1 MTLNP
6 YPVAGDP
13 WPIPPGHRRPDS
25 EIKRFF
31 DILRKSW
38 LCSPKIRVEIIQSN
52 YLHLKKPIPMQTFT
66 GIDVGGSN
74 VKFGLVDPTGRLL
87 EKQKVPTKTLRG
99 SGSAGD
105 GLVEAIGNWLRKYP
119 QVQHVGIGLPGMLS
133 SDRRTLVEMVNIPE
147 LNNLDLV
154 DRLEARH
161 PDVAFHLEN
170 DANAAALGEFYFS
183 GRPMPD
189 NFLLVTLGTG
199 IGSGAVIN
207 RRILTG
213 GDGNALE
220 LGHIVSGNGRSVEQ
234 TIGKA
239 GLIKMAKD
247 MLAGHQGHSAL
258 RHDAKLDDDVI
269 IDAANVGDPVARRVL
284 DEYGRVLGQALVSA
298 IFILDIKN
306 IYIGGGVA
314 KGFAHMEKGVH
325 ESLNKFLT
333 PYYLSKLNINPARL
347 GNNAGILGAAAL
359 CFMPKG

>member
-1 MTLNP
+1 
-6 YPVAGDP
+6 
-13 WPIPPGHRRPDS
+13 
-25 EIKRFF
+25 
-31 DILRKSW
+31 
-38 LCSPKIRVEIIQSN
+38 
-52 YLHLKKPIPMQTFT
+52 MQTFT

-74 VKFGLVDPTGRLL
+74 VKFGLVDATGRLL
-87 EKQKVPTKTLRG
+87 EKQKVATKTLRA

-105 GLVEAIGNWLRKYP
+105 GLVAAIGDWLRKYP

-133 SDRRTLVEMVNIPE
+133 ADRRTLVEMVNIPE
-147 LNNLDLV
+147 LNNLNLAE
-154 DRLEARH
+154 RLEARH
-161 PDVAFHLEN
+161 PNVAFHLEN

-239 GLIKMAKD
+239 GLIQMAKD
-247 MLAGHQGHSAL
+247 LLAGHHGHSAL
-258 RHDAKLDDDVI
+258 RHAAKLDDDAI
-269 IDAANVGDPVARRVL
+269 IDAANAGDPVARRVL

-298 IFILDIKN
+298 IFLLDIKN

-333 PYYLSKLNINPARL
+333 PYYLSKLNINLAKL

>member
-1 MTLNP
+1 
-6 YPVAGDP
+6 
-13 WPIPPGHRRPDS
+13 
-25 EIKRFF
+25 
-31 DILRKSW
+31 
-38 LCSPKIRVEIIQSN
+38 
-52 YLHLKKPIPMQTFT
+52 MQTFT

-99 SGSAGD
+99 SGNAGD
-105 GLVEAIGNWLRKYP
+105 GLISSIGEWLRKYP
-119 QVQHVGIGLPGMLS
+119 QVEHVGIGLPGMLS

-147 LNNLDLV
+147 LNNLALV
-154 DRLEARH
+154 DRLEALH
-161 PDVAFHLEN
+161 PQVAFHLEN

-189 NFLLVTLGTG
+189 SFLLVTLGTG
-199 IGSGAVIN
+199 IGSGAVVN

-220 LGHIVSGNGRSVEQ
+220 LGHVVAGNGRSVEQ

-239 GLIKMAKD
+239 GLIRMAKD
-247 MLAGHQGHSAL
+247 MLAEHAGSSAL
-258 RHDAKLDDDVI
+258 RHETKLDDDAI
-269 IDAANVGDPVARRVL
+269 IAAANGGDAVARRVL
-284 DEYGRVLGQALVSA
+284 EQYGRVLGQALVSA
-298 IFILDIKN
+298 IYILDIKN

-314 KGFAHMEKGVH
+314 KGFAHMEKGMH
-325 ESLNKFLT
+325 ESLNHFLT
-333 PYYLSKLNINPARL
+333 PYYLTRLNINLAKL

>member
-1 MTLNP
+1 
-6 YPVAGDP
+6 
-13 WPIPPGHRRPDS
+13 
-25 EIKRFF
+25 
-31 DILRKSW
+31 
-38 LCSPKIRVEIIQSN
+38 
-52 YLHLKKPIPMQTFT
+52 
-66 GIDVGGSN
+66 
-74 VKFGLVDPTGRLL
+74 
-87 EKQKVPTKTLRG
+87 
-99 SGSAGD
+99 
-105 GLVEAIGNWLRKYP
+105 
-119 QVQHVGIGLPGMLS
+119 
-133 SDRRTLVEMVNIPE
+133 
-147 LNNLDLV
+147 
-154 DRLEARH
+154 
-161 PDVAFHLEN
+161 VAFHLEN

-247 MLAGHQGHSAL
+247 MLAEHKGSSAL
-258 RHDAKLDDDVI
+258 RPDAKLDDDAI
-269 IDAANVGDPVARRVL
+269 IDAANAGDPVARRVL

-298 IFILDIKN
+298 IFLLDIKN

-325 ESLNKFLT
+325 ESLNSFSRRT
-333 PYYLSKLNINPARL
+333 TSPSSTSTWPNWATTRASWARRRCASCRK
-347 GNNAGILGAAAL
+347 GRGDMIWMIDTCRL
-359 CFMPKG
+359 CKRWYRV